1 MGLGG
6 FFCFSIRIIGQVHLP
21 ERVNNGIFPYDLL
34 DVSRLWEVKEL

>member
-6 FFCFSIRIIGQVHLP
+6 FYKNHMGQVHRP